1 MLKNKI
7 QGIRVK
13 FECIYDVYYHI
24 LKSQKW
30 KIRLSTVKHND
41 LPAIFN
47 HVEEHPVSKI
57 IWWHLL
63 KFILM
68 SVHEYWFA
76 AFETVFKW
84 YNQTE
89 VSDRN
94 GTMNTE
100 MKMLSLKDIMSR
112 VELTQ
117 HSQGVHYYWVTC
129 YDWPQAEVLL
139 NQISSKWGYFL
150 ELDIQIKR
158 EIGGNKGGYR
168 ERR

>member
-1 MLKNKI
+1 MGVLRYYLRNLFIYIENKMLKNKI

-41 LPAIFN
+41 LSAIFN
-47 HVEEHPVSKI
+47 HVGKLPVSEI

-68 SVHEYWFA
+68 SVHKYWFA
-76 AFETVFKW
+76 AFETAFKW
-84 YNQTE
+84 YNQKE
-89 VSDRN
+89 ISDRH

-100 MKMLSLKDIMSR
+100 RKMLSLKDIMSR
-112 VELTQ
+112 GELSQ
-117 HSQGVHYYWVTC
+117 HSQGVHYYLSHILWL
-129 YDWPQAEVLL
+129 A
-139 NQISSKWGYFL
+139 SSWSSL
-150 ELDIQIKR
+150 EPNL
-158 EIGGNKGGYR
+158 
-168 ERR
+168 